1 MKINGNGQGK
11 VLTQLEIDKLFTWGL
26 TNNRDRCLFSICL
39 YTGCRISEA
48 LALTRADLVDGY
60 IILRKSTT
68 KGKKATR
75 TIPINPKLNQILET
89 YLNESNPYNW
99 LFPCHHNAKTPK
111 QMTRSAADLILKNA
125 LTRIGLIGVST
136 HSFRRTA
143 LTNMHHAGIPLR
155 VIQRISGHSSLST
168 LQRYLE
174 VSDEDVLEAIK
185 AICSTKHS
193 SQQRVFHN
201 ALSEDTEFS

>member
-1 MKINGNGQGK
+1 MKIKGNGQGK
-11 VLTQLEIDKLFTWGL
+11 VLTQLEIDKLFTWGF

-48 LALTRADLVDGY
+48 LALMVDDITFGY

-89 YLNESNPYNW
+89 YLNESNPYEW
-99 LFPCHHNAKTPK
+99 LFPSHHNAKTSK

-143 LTNMHHAGIPLR
+143 LTQMHHAGIPLR
-155 VIQRISGHSSLST
+155 VIQRISGHSSLAT

-185 AICSTKHS
+185 AIGANTS
-193 SQQRVFHN
+193 SPQQRVFHN
-201 ALSEDTEFS
+201 PISEDLEFR